1 MYESYWQ
8 LNDKPFGSC
17 CDPRF
22 YYPGE
27 SHQAALLK
35 LRYAVENQR
44 GAAVLAGPCGS
55 GKTLVLGML
64 RTTLG
69 EQFAPFVHLV
79 FPQMSVDGLL
89 AYLADELTG
98 PAESGPAPSVP
109 GSVRRIE
116 QFLAENTGN
125 GRHAVVAVDEA
136 HLLDDGRTF
145 EALRLLLNFERAG
158 RPGLTL
164 LLAGQ
169 SGILPQLDRIP
180 QLEERLGVKCLL
192 RPFTERETGEYVSHR
207 LRVAGAVKTLFE
219 PDAMPTLHRLTHGV
233 PRQVN
238 RLSDL
243 ALLIGYAD
251 QRRTISAAHLE
262 AVSQELVTVV
272 PE

>member
-8 LNDKPFGSC
+8 LKKKPFESC

-22 YYPGE
+22 YYPSE

-35 LRYAVENQR
+35 VRYAVENAR
-44 GAAVLAGPCGS
+44 GAAVLAGPSGS

-64 RTTLG
+64 RATLD

-79 FPQMSVDGLL
+79 FPQMSADELL
-89 AYLADELTG
+89 AYLADELAG
-98 PAESGPAPSVP
+98 PAENGAASGVP
-109 GSVRRIE
+109 GSIRRIE
-116 QFLAENTGN
+116 QFLAENTRN
-125 GRHAVVAVDEA
+125 GRHAVLAVDEA

-145 EALRLLLNFERAG
+145 EAMRLLLNFESAG

-169 SGILPQLDRIP
+169 SGLLPQLDRIP
-180 QLEERLGVKCLL
+180 QLEERLAVKCLL
-192 RPFTERETGEYVSHR
+192 RPFSERETTDYVSHR
-207 LRVAGAVKTLFE
+207 LNVAGAAPTMFE
-219 PDAMPTLHRLTHGV
+219 PEAMPTLHRLTHGV
-233 PRQVN
+233 ARQIN

-251 QRRTISAAHLE
+251 QRKTISAAHLE
-262 AVSQELVTVV
+262 AVSQELVTVA